1 MYGMSRISIYPQKGG
16 DRMPQL
22 TQMELNTLKEL
33 VAVEDV
39 NAKKFQLYAENCRDS
54 QLQSLMIQEAQQAS
68 SNVRTLMGFLK
79 S

>member
-1 MYGMSRISIYPQKGG
+1 
-16 DRMPQL
+16 MPQL

-54 QLQSLMIQEAQQAS
+54 QLQSLMRQESQQAF
-68 SNVRTLMGFLK
+68 SNARTLMEFLR

>member
-1 MYGMSRISIYPQKGG
+1 
-16 DRMPQL
+16 MPQL
-22 TQMELNTLKEL
+22 TQMELNTIKEL

-54 QLQSLMIQEAQQAS
+54 QLQSLMTQEAQQAYG
-68 SNVRTLMGFLK
+68 NVRTLMGFLK